1 MISGRDDFASLTYY
15 NPDQYFWRIMAVSS
29 EEGAGPISD
38 TMGFRVPHPAPLLED
53 TKFDEDNMTFAWRAP
68 AEGQSFHFQ
77 FARDTNFND
86 VIHDEVTIAS
96 HAVIKKP
103 ERGTYYLRIKT
114 IASDGFQEPWGTPQA
129 IEVPRGISYWFML
142 LMLLPL
148 LVLL

>member
-1 MISGRDDFASLTYY
+1 MPERLKPG
-15 NPDQYFWRIMAVSS
+15 QYFWRILAVSS

-38 TMGFRVPHPAPLLED
+38 TMGFRVLHPAPLLEN
-53 TKFDEDNMTFAWRAP
+53 TKFDEDTMAFAWRVP

-77 FARDTNFND
+77 FARDANFND

-103 ERGTYYLRIKT
+103 EKGTYYLRIKT
-114 IASDGFQEPWGTPQA
+114 IASDGFQEPWGVPQA